1 MAVSVRELGEHLAPT
16 FEIAH
21 SVYSKLRRPL
31 ILGNKSNAEV
41 TRDICQLL
49 DPKPGP
55 GWWIS
60 LSASLVFLAIG
71 VAATMHTVTTG
82 IGTWGLNRTVGW
94 AFDITN
100 FVFRSEEH
108 TSELQSHSFIW

>member
-1 MAVSVRELGEHLAPT
+1 MSLSTKNVDADIKLSPFAELHLAHP
-16 FEIAH
+16 A
-21 SVYSKLRRPL
+21 YSELRRPL
-31 ILGNKSNAEV
+31 IQGGKSNADV

-49 DPKPGP
+49 EPKPGR

-60 LSASLVFLAIG
+60 LSFAVALLAVGI
-71 VAATMHTVTTG
+71 VATYHTVMTG

-100 FVFRSEEH
+100 FVFW
-108 TSELQSHSFIW
+108 IG